1 MKAAAEEAASQP
13 TQKVAVSP
21 ENADGGNNQAA
32 ITPEFPR
39 ETAGFGA
46 DNDVGGGSED
56 AVTSSTAAAATPPP
70 APTPTPSPREPNDKD
85 AAATPV
91 STLPA
96 QESAPDA
103 ASRTICL
110 RPLPETKPIR
120 PLSSLA
126 GWGGVTKAAAAAAA
140 STGGQEIAGSGTPP
154 PPEVAAVNGQ
164 ADAVLVGEKVGG
176 GGLGVLPSANKV
188 VDLREVKKVKP
199 GPLAA
204 SAPVPDDSEG
214 EEEGAGGPVKIDI
227 SAGKR
232 MIEFQ
237 LKQNAAEEKREAA
250 RVKNE
255 KGMADAAIAEGS
267 QRMLAQVNARMEA
280 QRRGRG
286 GGSGV
291 LGSWGATEENVTSQ
305 HDSTT
310 VHAID
315 QSQIRNLAEKHGIV
329 VRFVD
334 DGAASG
340 VSQVRALARAHG
352 IRILVVGEDGGGS
365 SDGRVEDDEALAAG
379 GNGRAARGASV
390 TPPPTLSSLRT
401 QAAPAR
407 RSRSPTPPLPTKAPP
422 RKPSVVPPAA
432 GGIFSGPARMMR
444 RALEA
449 SGGCVPSA
457 KDVSPVAD
465 RGGNRASPPP
475 GDNQGGSAPPAADA
489 RTVLAPTAGAALVGN
504 GQPARGV
511 ASGGDDSMSGKGG
524 GAGRPRPSCAESGA
538 CSVGAA
544 AAASNG
550 VRGIVVPGPA
560 SRAARSHGESSRRRE
575 GGSRVGAAAAA
586 AAAAAAVAVAEAA
599 AATAPDSSAGKLV
612 GRKRRATMGDSSDQ
626 ERGGE
631 GKGAHDTTA
640 AIRKRAVEGGGG
652 SGTVGG
658 GGRMEGRLG
667 YRGVGPSEEEE
678 EEGAEA
684 VSARTSPEAM
694 ATPTVQSSAPKRMRL
709 VAPSGVV
716 VSQASATPT
725 TKSGRRSSTGG
736 AGWGAGVS
744 LVR

>member
-1 MKAAAEEAASQP
+1 MKAAAGEAAP
-13 TQKVAVSP
+13 HPAQKIAVPP
-21 ENADGGNNQAA
+21 ENADGGNIQAA

-46 DNDVGGGSED
+46 NNDVGGGSED
-56 AVTSSTAAAATPPP
+56 PVTSGTAAAATPPP

-85 AAATPV
+85 AAATPA

-96 QESAPDA
+96 QESASDA
-103 ASRTICL
+103 ASRIICL
-110 RPLPETKPIR
+110 RPLPGTKPIG

-154 PPEVAAVNGQ
+154 PPEVAAVSGQ

-199 GPLAA
+199 GAIA
-204 SAPVPDDSEG
+204 VSAPVPDDSEG

-227 SAGKR
+227 SAGRR

-255 KGMADAAIAEGS
+255 KGRADAAIAEGS
-267 QRMLAQVNARMEA
+267 QRTLAQVNARMEA

-291 LGSWGATEENVTSQ
+291 LGSWGATEENVTRQ
-305 HDSTT
+305 DDSTT

-365 SDGRVEDDEALAAG
+365 SDGRGEDDEALAAG
-379 GNGRAARGASV
+379 GNERAAPGASA

-407 RSRSPTPPLPTKAPP
+407 RSRSPIPPVPTKAPP
-422 RKPSVVPPAA
+422 RKPSAVPAAA

-465 RGGNRASPPP
+465 RSGDRASPPP
-475 GDNQGGSAPPAADA
+475 GDNQGGSVPPAADA
-489 RTVLAPTAGAALVGN
+489 RKVLAPTAGAALLGN
-504 GQPARGV
+504 GQRATGA
-511 ASGGDDSMSGKGG
+511 ASGGDVSMSGKGD
-524 GAGRPRPSCAESGA
+524 GAGRPRPGCADSSA
-538 CSVGAA
+538 CSVGVA

-550 VRGIVVPGPA
+550 AKGIVAPGPA
-560 SRAARSHGESSRRRE
+560 SRAARSHGESSRRSE
-575 GGSRVGAAAAA
+575 GESRVSGGGGAAAAA
-586 AAAAAAVAVAEAA
+586 AAAAAASAA
-599 AATAPDSSAGKLV
+599 AAPDRSAGKLV
-612 GRKRRATMGDSSDQ
+612 GRKRRATMGDSSNQ

-631 GKGAHDTTA
+631 GTGTHDARA
-640 AIRKRAVEGGGG
+640 AIRKRAVQGGGG

-667 YRGVGPSEEEE
+667 YRGVGPSGEE
-678 EEGAEA
+678 EEGAAA

-694 ATPTVQSSAPKRMRL
+694 ATPTVQSSAAKRMRL

-716 VSQASATPT
+716 VSQASATRT
-725 TKSGRRSSTGG
+725 TKSGRRASTGG
-736 AGWGAGVS
+736 AGWGAGEKNT
-744 LVR
+744 RNG

>member
-1 MKAAAEEAASQP
+1 MKAAAGEAAPQP
-13 TQKVAVSP
+13 AQKVTVPP

-32 ITPEFPR
+32 ITPESPR

-46 DNDVGGGSED
+46 NNDVGGGSED
-56 AVTSSTAAAATPPP
+56 AVTSGTAAAATPPP
-70 APTPTPSPREPNDKD
+70 APTPTPTPREPNDKD
-85 AAATPV
+85 AAATPA

-96 QESAPDA
+96 QESASDA

-110 RPLPETKPIR
+110 RPLPGAKPIG

-154 PPEVAAVNGQ
+154 PPEVAAVSGQ

-199 GPLAA
+199 GALAA

-237 LKQNAAEEKREAA
+237 LKQNAAEEKREAT

-255 KGMADAAIAEGS
+255 KGRADAAIAEGS
-267 QRMLAQVNARMEA
+267 QRTLAQVNARMEA
-280 QRRGRG
+280 QRRGSG

-291 LGSWGATEENVTSQ
+291 LGSWGATEENVTRQ
-305 HDSTT
+305 DDSTT
-310 VHAID
+310 AQAID

-365 SDGRVEDDEALAAG
+365 SDGRGEDDEALAAG
-379 GNGRAARGASV
+379 GNGRAARGASA
-390 TPPPTLSSLRT
+390 TPPPTLSFLRT

-407 RSRSPTPPLPTKAPP
+407 RSRSPTPPVPTKAPP
-422 RKPSVVPPAA
+422 RKPSAVPAAA

-449 SGGCVPSA
+449 S
-457 KDVSPVAD
+457 
-465 RGGNRASPPP
+465 
-475 GDNQGGSAPPAADA
+475 
-489 RTVLAPTAGAALVGN
+489 
-504 GQPARGV
+504 
-511 ASGGDDSMSGKGG
+511 
-524 GAGRPRPSCAESGA
+524 
-538 CSVGAA
+538 
-544 AAASNG
+544 
-550 VRGIVVPGPA
+550 
-560 SRAARSHGESSRRRE
+560 
-575 GGSRVGAAAAA
+575 
-586 AAAAAAVAVAEAA
+586 
-599 AATAPDSSAGKLV
+599 
-612 GRKRRATMGDSSDQ
+612 
-626 ERGGE
+626 
-631 GKGAHDTTA
+631 
-640 AIRKRAVEGGGG
+640 
-652 SGTVGG
+652 
-658 GGRMEGRLG
+658 
-667 YRGVGPSEEEE
+667 
-678 EEGAEA
+678 
-684 VSARTSPEAM
+684 
-694 ATPTVQSSAPKRMRL
+694 
-709 VAPSGVV
+709 
-716 VSQASATPT
+716 
-725 TKSGRRSSTGG
+725 
-736 AGWGAGVS
+736 
-744 LVR
+744 